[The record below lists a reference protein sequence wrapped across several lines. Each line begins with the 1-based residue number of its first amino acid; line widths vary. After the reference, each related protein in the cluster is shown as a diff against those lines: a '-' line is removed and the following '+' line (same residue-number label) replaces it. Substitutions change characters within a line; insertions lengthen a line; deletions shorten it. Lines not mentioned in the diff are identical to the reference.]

1 MIYTIYKSQFTYDF
15 VFILRALIQI
25 VTTGKNMYIFVFVFL
40 NTSLLVNDL
49 HNLNFTVYIRFHVFT
64 L

>member
-49 HNLNFTVYIRFHVFT
+49 HNLNFTVYVRFHVFT

>member
-25 VTTGKNMYIFVFVFL
+25 VTTGKNTYIFVFVFL

-49 HNLNFTVYIRFHVFT
+49 HNLNFTVYVRFHVFT